1 MAILSNPE
9 IPLSVKPPA
18 LMNLADVFS
27 EQRKNAAFG
36 LQQQQAATQQQTAGL
51 EQEALGQQNQERG
64 ITMQENQAV
73 KDAITKNYQG
83 GGSLEDALPG
93 IMQAS
98 PTRGSAIQKTL
109 LDNK

>member
-36 LQQQQAATQQQTAGL
+36 LQQQQAATTTLPAMADAAKSFGAVDVGGGQNAAQVMLG
-51 EQEALGQQNQERG
+51 ALG
-64 ITMQENQAV
+64 
-73 KDAITKNYQG
+73 G
-83 GGSLEDALPG
+83 GGGAAGGVAPG
-93 IMQAS
+93 SGAQPA
-98 PTRGSAIQKTL
+98 
-109 LDNK
+109 